1 MIFPV
6 NIFLKVFFKRVKKI
20 NSFKKLPNKQNK
32 IHMSKLFQHLNTKNN
47 PILLNEGESE
57 TTSLLKA
64 QQTPFN

>member
-1 MIFPV
+1 
-6 NIFLKVFFKRVKKI
+6 
-20 NSFKKLPNKQNK
+20 
-32 IHMSKLFQHLNTKNN
+32 MSKLFQHLNTKNN